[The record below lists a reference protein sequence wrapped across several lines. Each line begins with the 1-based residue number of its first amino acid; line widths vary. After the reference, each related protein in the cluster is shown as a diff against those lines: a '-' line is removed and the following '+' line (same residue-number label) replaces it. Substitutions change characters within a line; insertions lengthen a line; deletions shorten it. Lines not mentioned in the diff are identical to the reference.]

1 MLVDYA
7 LFEGPLIVLG
17 IVLGIL
23 LVISIVAVVRSQKR
37 AVAAGRETLVGRP
50 GVVRTPLK
58 PGGTVL
64 VDGELW
70 NAVTDGPHLTIG
82 EPIVVTGTAE
92 LILRVRRKEET
103 HG

>member
-7 LFEGPLIVLG
+7 LFEGPLIALG

-23 LVISIVAVVRSQKR
+23 LVISIVAVTKSQKR
-37 AVAAGRETLVGRP
+37 TVTAGRETLIGRP

-58 PGGTVL
+58 PRGTVQ

-70 NAVTDGPHLTIG
+70 NAVSDGSNLSIG
-82 EPIVVTGTAE
+82 EQVVVSGTNQ
-92 LILRVRRKEET
+92 LTLRVRKKEET
-103 HG
+103 DD

>member
-7 LFEGPLIVLG
+7 LFKGPLIVLG

-23 LVISIVAVVRSQKR
+23 LIISIIAVIKSQKR
-37 AVAAGRETLVGRP
+37 TVSAGRETLVGRP
-50 GVVRTPLK
+50 GIVRTPLK
-58 PGGTVL
+58 PRGTVQ

-70 NAVTDGPHLTIG
+70 NAVSDGPHLAIG
-82 EPIVVTGTAE
+82 EPIVVTDTTE

-103 HG
+103 DD

>member
-7 LFEGPLIVLG
+7 LFKGPLIILG

-23 LVISIVAVVRSQKR
+23 LIISIVAVVRSQKR
-37 AVAAGRETLVGRP
+37 TLTAGRETLIGRQ

-58 PGGTVL
+58 PGGTVQ

-70 NAVTDGPHLTIG
+70 NAVSDGPHLTIG
-82 EPIVVTGTAE
+82 EPIVVTGTTE

-103 HG
+103 DD

>member
-7 LFEGPLIVLG
+7 LFEGPLIALG

-23 LVISIVAVVRSQKR
+23 LVISIAAVTKSQKR
-37 AVAAGRETLVGRP
+37 TVTAGRETLIGRP

-58 PGGTVL
+58 PRGTVQ

-70 NAVTDGPHLTIG
+70 NAISDGPNLSIG
-82 EPIVVTGTAE
+82 EQVVVSGTNE
-92 LILRVRRKEET
+92 LTLRVRKKEET
-103 HG
+103 DD